1 MEKFRKATERE
12 KIPAAIIV
20 IIAAGALMCDFGII
34 RPFEFIVH
42 KICAEEDLLFTL
54 FGVQASVS
62 TLSIALISI
71 ITGYI
76 NEVIYGISVS
86 KFISETIPVIFKHK
100 RIIIVS
106 IILIPL
112 NYICIAFKL
121 FNLSV
126 AVLMVSVVLTLVMVQ
141 NTYEI
146 VLGKRYIKEK
156 IRSYIINNVDKVIL
170 EDLQQ
175 EILLAA
181 ETGNSHAIKDDF
193 DLLATIVEKEIKNNN
208 SETEIVKDISQLF
221 IEVFG
226 KIAYQHNAVKSYYCI
241 ELLNRLYEIAS
252 KNSTIVNLSIWEQIP
267 REFWTAVEDI
277 SAENIDDDFIFYGL
291 RWCLYKNLECKTKDK
306 IKSSDL
312 KFFSLRLYK
321 SLFLKKRN
329 LSDEQRKRYKDLIY
343 DSAYYSIVENEEND
357 DIRGIKLL
365 DLCYLNKVLIE
376 NGDVPALKK
385 FFDNCS
391 NSNNDNKKLAFLIV
405 LIYLYYIIC
414 RESLAKDRPI
424 QENAKKVWVAYKRN
438 IQYFYN
444 HMYVTPLLE
453 KNYLFICSLIDRW
466 EYWGEANSKTMITGS
481 VVDDFFTF
489 TAICSFWEDEQ
500 IAKVLDVVSHNSIF
514 TLYNRYFNDENM
526 TRGKTLYSDYIKL
539 FSKDEGEEA
548 LNDELLRLK
557 EIFNQRYRKE
567 LRVEAVNHNITSE
580 ALDKIKFLVNEKFTN
595 IVDKNLIEFKV
606 KSNENINIKNDIL
619 VGAYHMPYHLFEEER
634 FDGYYLKDL
643 HNEIIFTFLRTYH
656 DNIVFKE
663 VKYTNRN
670 KQEHL
675 INLVNDNNIS
685 PNIVIGQERKFWNEE
700 DKDALSKF
708 TQNMERIDFPNGHN
722 YCFVIDG
729 TKIEF
734 EYLNIRVE
742 FEDLTWEQ
750 IEEGYCKADVD
761 GAILFKVTNDV
772 YIPLEKS
779 EIIDYIN
786 KTEKLMKIYVDIKY
800 KMPDKMIG
808 AGIQIVYKD
817 EEDNEE

>member
-1 MEKFRKATERE
+1 MEKFRKANERE
-12 KIPAAIIV
+12 KISAAIIV

-34 RPFEFIVH
+34 RPFEFLVH

-146 VLGKRYIKEK
+146 VLGKRYIKER
-156 IRSYIINNVDKVIL
+156 IRSHIINNVDKVIL

-181 ETGNSHAIKDDF
+181 ETGSSHIIKDDF
-193 DLLATIVEKEIKNNN
+193 DLLATIVEKEVKNNN
-208 SETEIVKDISQLF
+208 SETEIIKNISQLF

-226 KIAYQHNAVKSYYCI
+226 KIAYQHNAIKSYYCI
-241 ELLNRLYEIAS
+241 ELLNRLYEIAG
-252 KNSTIVNLSIWEQIP
+252 KNSTVVNLSIWEQIP

-277 SAENIDDDFIFYGL
+277 NTESIDDDFIFYGL
-291 RWCLYKNLECKTKDK
+291 RWCLYKNLEGKTTDK
-306 IKSSDL
+306 IESSDL

-321 SLFLKKRN
+321 GLFLKKRN
-329 LSDEQRKRYKDLIY
+329 LSDEQRKRFKDLICENVL
-343 DSAYYSIVENEEND
+343 SSLAYNEEND
-357 DIRGIKLL
+357 DIKKIELL
-365 DLCYLNKVLIE
+365 DLCYLNKILIE
-376 NGDVPALKK
+376 NGDVLALRR
-385 FFDNCS
+385 FFDSCS
-391 NSNNDNKKLAFLIV
+391 DSNNENEKLAFLIAV
-405 LIYLYYIIC
+405 IYLYYIIC
-414 RESLAKDRPI
+414 REELAKDKPI
-424 QENAKKVWVAYKRN
+424 QENAKKVWEAYKRD

-466 EYWGEANSKTMITGS
+466 EYWGEVNAKTMITGS
-481 VVDDFFTF
+481 VIDDFFTF

-500 IAKVLDVVSHNSIF
+500 ISKVLDVVSHNSIF

-526 TRGKTLYSDYIKL
+526 TRGKTLYRDYIKL
-539 FSKDEGEEA
+539 FAKDEGEKA
-548 LNDELLRLK
+548 LTDELLRIK

-567 LRVEAVNHNITSE
+567 LQVEAVNHDIKSE
-580 ALDKIKFLVNEKFTN
+580 ALDKIKLLVNKEFTD
-595 IVDKNLIEFKV
+595 IADKNLAEFKV
-606 KSNENINIKNDIL
+606 KSNENINIKNNIP
-619 VGAYHMPYHLFEEER
+619 VGMYPMPYHLFEEER

-643 HNEIIFTFLRTYH
+643 HNKIIFTFLRIYH
-656 DNIVFKE
+656 DNIIFKKL
-663 VKYTNRN
+663 KYTNRN

-675 INLVNDNNIS
+675 ISLVNDNNIS

-700 DKDALSKF
+700 DKDVLSKF

-722 YCFVIDG
+722 YCFMLDG
-729 TKIEF
+729 SKIEF
-734 EYLNIRVE
+734 EYSNVRVE

-750 IEEGYCKADVD
+750 IEERYCKKTED
-761 GAILFKVTNDV
+761 GAILFNVTNDI

-786 KTEKLMKIYVDIKY
+786 KTEKLLKIDVDVKY
-800 KMPDKMIG
+800 KAPNEMIG

-817 EEDNEE
+817 EEDDEE

>member
-12 KIPAAIIV
+12 KISAAIIV
-20 IIAAGALMCDFGII
+20 MIAAAALMCDFGII
-34 RPFEFIVH
+34 RPFEFLVH

-112 NYICIAFKL
+112 NYICIAFRL

-156 IRSYIINNVDKVIL
+156 IRSYLINNVDKVIL

-181 ETGNSHAIKDDF
+181 ETGNSHIIKDDF

-208 SETEIVKDISQLF
+208 SETEIIKDISQLF

-226 KIAYQHNAVKSYYCI
+226 KIAYQHNAIKSYYCI
-241 ELLNRLYEIAS
+241 ELLNRLYEIAG
-252 KNSTIVNLSIWEQIP
+252 KNNTVVNLSIWEQIP

-277 SAENIDDDFIFYGL
+277 NTESIDDDFIFYGL

-306 IKSSDL
+306 IESSDL

-343 DSAYYSIVENEEND
+343 DSVYYSIVGNEEND
-357 DIRGIKLL
+357 DIRRIKLL
-365 DLCYLNKVLIE
+365 DLCYLNKILVE

-385 FFDNCS
+385 FFDSCS
-391 NSNNDNKKLAFLIV
+391 DSDNENKKLVFLIT

-414 RESLAKDRPI
+414 REELAKDRPI
-424 QENAKKVWVAYKRN
+424 QENAKKVWAAYKRD

-453 KNYLFICSLIDRW
+453 KNYLFICSLIGRW
-466 EYWGEANSKTMITGS
+466 EYWGEVNSKTMIMGS

-489 TAICSFWEDEQ
+489 TAIRSFWEDKQ
-500 IAKVLDVVSHNSIF
+500 ISRVLDVVSHNSIF
-514 TLYNRYFNDENM
+514 TLYNRYFNDEYM
-526 TRGKTLYSDYIKL
+526 TRGKMLYGDYINL
-539 FSKDEGEEA
+539 FARDEGEEV
-548 LNDELLRLK
+548 LTDELLRLK
-557 EIFNQRYRKE
+557 EIFNQRYREE
-567 LRVEAVNHNITSE
+567 LQIEADNHNIKSE
-580 ALDKIKFLVNEKFTN
+580 VLDKTKLLVNKEFTN
-595 IVDKNLIEFKV
+595 IVDESLIGFKV
-606 KSNENINIKNDIL
+606 KSDKNISIINNVPIGIYQMS
-619 VGAYHMPYHLFEEER
+619 YHMFEEEK

-643 HNEIIFTFLRTYH
+643 HNKIILSFLETYY

-670 KQEHL
+670 KQEYL
-675 INLVNDNNIS
+675 ISLVNDNNVS
-685 PNIVIGQERKFWNEE
+685 PNIVVGQERKFWNEE
-700 DKDALSKF
+700 DKEILNRF
-708 TQNMERIDFPNGHN
+708 TQDMERIDFPNGHN
-722 YCFVIDG
+722 YCFMLDG
-729 TKIEF
+729 SKIEF
-734 EYLNIRVE
+734 EYLNVRIE

-750 IEEGYCKADVD
+750 IEDRYCKKNED
-761 GAILFKVTNDV
+761 GTILFNVTNDI
-772 YIPLEKS
+772 YIPFEKS

-786 KTEKLMKIYVDIKY
+786 KTEKLLKIYADIKY
-800 KMPDKMIG
+800 KEPDEMIG

-817 EEDNEE
+817 EEDE